1 MTQNAA
7 KHATSLRRAACGS
20 KVSAIQEFNMSL
32 SLASLFHV
40 NTGAARAAL
49 LHGQVIGAVG
59 YYFFGYW
66 FSHKRA

>member
-1 MTQNAA
+1 
-7 KHATSLRRAACGS
+7 
-20 KVSAIQEFNMSL
+20 MSL
-32 SLASLFHV
+32 SLASPSHV
-40 NTGAARAAL
+40 NAGTARASL

>member
-1 MTQNAA
+1 
-7 KHATSLRRAACGS
+7 
-20 KVSAIQEFNMSL
+20 MSL